1 MDPITMA
8 LLGSSALSVVGQI
21 SAGSA
26 QRAASKLNAFQIK
39 TDKTLNKA
47 QASQQARARRE
58 EYDLAT
64 SANIA
69 AFAAAGRDVGSDRS
83 VQAFLER
90 QEELVGQD
98 IGRIARQVSVQGMRS
113 EMAAM
118 AEKRRGQN
126 AYVSSLFSAAGTAAQ
141 GIYQY
146 QTVKAPTAPS
156 GGGGGK

>member
-1 MDPITMA
+1 MA
-8 LLGSSALSVVGQI
+8 MIASSALNVFGQI
-21 SAGSA
+21 SAGKA
-26 QRAASKLNAFQIK
+26 QQESSKLNAFQIK
-39 TDKTLNKA
+39 TDKALNKT
-47 QASQQARARRE
+47 QAMQMSRARKE

-90 QEELVGQD
+90 QESLVGED
-98 IGRIARQVSVQGMRS
+98 IGRIARQQNIQGMKA

-126 AYVSSLFSAAGTAAQ
+126 AYVSSLFSAAGTVAQ

-146 QTVKAPTAPS
+146 KTVKTPAAPR
-156 GGGGGK
+156 GGGEGK

>member
-1 MDPITMA
+1 MLEM
-8 LLGSSALSVVGQI
+8 LMLGSSVLGAFGQI
-21 SAGSA
+21 AAGKA
-26 QRAASKLNAFQIK
+26 QQEASRLNAFQIK
-39 TDKTLNKA
+39 TDKALNKA
-47 QASQQARARRE
+47 QAMQMSRARKE
-58 EYDLAT
+58 EYNLAT

-90 QEELVGQD
+90 QESLVGED
-98 IGRIARQVSVQGMRS
+98 IGRIARQQNIEGMKA

-118 AEKRRGQN
+118 SERRRGQN

-146 QTVKAPTAPS
+146 QTVKT
-156 GGGGGK
+156 

>member
-1 MDPITMA
+1 M
-8 LLGSSALSVVGQI
+8 LGSSVLGAFGQI
-21 SAGSA
+21 AAGKA
-26 QRAASKLNAFQIK
+26 QQEASRLNAFQIK
-39 TDKTLNKA
+39 TDKALNKA
-47 QASQQARARRE
+47 QAMQMSRARKE
-58 EYDLAT
+58 EYNLAT

-90 QEELVGQD
+90 QESLVGED
-98 IGRIARQVSVQGMRS
+98 IGRIARQQNIEGMKA

-118 AEKRRGQN
+118 SERRRGQN

-146 QTVKAPTAPS
+146 QTVKT
-156 GGGGGK
+156 